1 MSDFRLNLPGSR
13 PQPERLLLLPAT
25 PLQHPQHLLLQLFLP
40 RSREISSDLRDND
53 IPQALAEMVAQ
64 PGLATTTQVAF
75 MGNSFLLSNFRACRP
90 APRQATI
97 IGQQVDRGDLGQ

>member
-1 MSDFRLNLPGSR
+1 VSLKAVSPDRLFFRPG
-13 PQPERLLLLPAT
+13 T
-25 PLQHPQHLLLQLFLP
+25 PSARAQHLLLQQFLP
-40 RSREISSDLRDND
+40 RADEVSGDLRDD
-53 IPQALAEMVAQ
+53 GAPQALAEMVAQ

-97 IGQQVDRGDLGQ
+97 IGQQVDWGDLGQ